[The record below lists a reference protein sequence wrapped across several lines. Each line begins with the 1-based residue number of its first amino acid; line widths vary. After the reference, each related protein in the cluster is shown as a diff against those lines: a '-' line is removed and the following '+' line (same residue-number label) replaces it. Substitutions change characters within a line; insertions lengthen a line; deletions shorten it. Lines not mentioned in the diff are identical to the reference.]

1 MKVPVRVVFA
11 FLGVL
16 VLGGCRSEQPV
27 GPMPREAFI
36 DVMVELRRAASQDL
50 TQEEFGARKAEIL
63 TEANVTDS
71 VLVEYA
77 RVYGGQ
83 LEHMAEV
90 WDSVNAR
97 LRVVE
102 DSA

>member
-1 MKVPVRVVFA
+1 M
-11 FLGVL
+11 
-16 VLGGCRSEQPV
+16 LGGCRSEPPV
-27 GPMPREAFI
+27 GPMARETFI
-36 DVMVELRRAASQDL
+36 DVMVELRRASSQNL
-50 TQEEFGARKAEIL
+50 TQEEFEARKGEIL

-102 DSA
+102 DSAH